1 MSTYGLSVL
10 GADLKSLAQTAH
22 AADAAGFDAV
32 WASEFYS
39 RSGSISMAAMANST
53 QNCRIGSSIL
63 YGVGRSPLVLATEAR
78 DLDELSNGRLVLG
91 IGNGTKRMM
100 GDWHGVPDTSA
111 PALRMEELVM
121 LLRRIWNLHEGPI
134 HHEGRFYRM
143 NLTPTGDVGPPSRP
157 IPIVTA
163 GVRPRMCEAAGR
175 VAGIEGEIG
184 ASGLEDGERGHDQLR
199 AATQA
204 EADHLVRADAELAQV
219 VREAIGPLVEHTIGE
234 LLVAGDEGGGLGLLV
249 GGLLEE
255 LVNAAPLRVAAGGVV
270 PADEELPPLRL
281 REHHQL
287 SQALPGIAAEAFEQ
301 QREVPEHPLDGGRL
315 EEIAAVLDAEGEAVR
330 PLAGDVQHVGER
342 CERDVGEALHDRGL
356 HARRHGLHAVEH
368 RLGRR
373 RVHGVDHAADEGRE
387 PELDERLQGPGGE
400 PREQPDKDT

>member
-10 GADLKSLAQTAH
+10 GADLKSLAQTAQ

-143 NLTPTGDVGPPSRP
+143 NLTPTGDVGPSSRP

-175 VAGIEGEIG
+175 VADGLAGHPLFTTTTSKRSSGPLSPG
-184 ASGLEDGERGHDQLR
+184 APRTP
-199 AATQA
+199 AAT
-204 EADHLVRADAELAQV
+204 
-219 VREAIGPLVEHTIGE
+219 PMTWKSF
-234 LLVAGDEGGGLGLLV
+234 
-249 GGLLEE
+249 
-255 LVNAAPLRVAAGGVV
+255 PW
-270 PADEELPPLRL
+270 
-281 REHHQL
+281 
-287 SQALPGIAAEAFEQ
+287 
-301 QREVPEHPLDGGRL
+301 
-315 EEIAAVLDAEGEAVR
+315 
-330 PLAGDVQHVGER
+330 
-342 CERDVGEALHDRGL
+342 
-356 HARRHGLHAVEH
+356 
-368 RLGRR
+368 
-373 RVHGVDHAADEGRE
+373 
-387 PELDERLQGPGGE
+387 
-400 PREQPDKDT
+400 

>member
-10 GADLKSLAQTAH
+10 GADLKSLAQTAQ

-134 HHEGRFYRM
+134 HHEGRFLQNESHPDRRRGT
-143 NLTPTGDVGPPSRP
+143 LQQADPDRHCRCPAPDVRGGRAGGRRPSRTSAVHNHLRRRGRP
-157 IPIVTA
+157 A
-163 GVRPRMCEAAGR
+163 RYRQGRRAHRPRP
-175 VAGIEGEIG
+175 
-184 ASGLEDGERGHDQLR
+184 Q
-199 AATQA
+199 
-204 EADHLVRADAELAQV
+204 
-219 VREAIGPLVEHTIGE
+219 
-234 LLVAGDEGGGLGLLV
+234 
-249 GGLLEE
+249 
-255 LVNAAPLRVAAGGVV
+255 
-270 PADEELPPLRL
+270 
-281 REHHQL
+281 
-287 SQALPGIAAEAFEQ
+287 
-301 QREVPEHPLDGGRL
+301 
-315 EEIAAVLDAEGEAVR
+315 
-330 PLAGDVQHVGER
+330 
-342 CERDVGEALHDRGL
+342 
-356 HARRHGLHAVEH
+356 
-368 RLGRR
+368 
-373 RVHGVDHAADEGRE
+373 
-387 PELDERLQGPGGE
+387 
-400 PREQPDKDT
+400 